1 MGKKNLSES
10 AIANLPE
17 LPILLSDDTTAEICD
32 VIYLADCYVEEGG
45 VEGYVKKYDEE
56 ANFLSSKYMQEEDIV
71 EEWQKFW
78 TSVGIKSEII
88 DILIGTII
96 PKLNEIDE
104 PTLPATL
111 VKYHNELEKEY
122 EDLPAALTNLRVKAH
137 DGNFY
142 SLKNCIYINCTEQ
155 DEPFHLLKLLIR

>member
-71 EEWQKFW
+71 EEWQ
-78 TSVGIKSEII
+78 
-88 DILIGTII
+88 
-96 PKLNEIDE
+96 
-104 PTLPATL
+104 
-111 VKYHNELEKEY
+111 
-122 EDLPAALTNLRVKAH
+122 
-137 DGNFY
+137 NFGLQ
-142 SLKNCIYINCTEQ
+142 SA
-155 DEPFHLLKLLIR
+155 